1 MSRPCSGCVH
11 GRLYVTRQ
19 QEHSY
24 VLSPPAGIHSNSSA
38 GAPMRDH
45 SVPLYKMIPVSPDL
59 LSVGG
64 GTLHTIS
71 ARFGTHSPA
80 RAISGE
86 AEPECYPLTDFVG

>member
-38 GAPMRDH
+38 GAPRRVVH
-45 SVPLYKMIPVSPDL
+45 LV
-59 LSVGG
+59 
-64 GTLHTIS
+64 
-71 ARFGTHSPA
+71 
-80 RAISGE
+80 
-86 AEPECYPLTDFVG
+86 

>member
-38 GAPMRDH
+38 GAPGG
-45 SVPLYKMIPVSPDL
+45 SCTSYSTIPVSPDL
-59 LSVGG
+59 MSVGVG
-64 GTLHTIS
+64 RLSSIP
-71 ARFGTHSPA
+71 ARF
-80 RAISGE
+80 
-86 AEPECYPLTDFVG
+86 